1 MKNKINI
8 YYFCNLLTAF
18 RKYRRHINLHQFKLF
33 VYCVRKRSEKSEEKN
48 NFSLTLI
55 IFVIY
60 VLTAFRKCIGLV
72 YLFPFKMWYDH
83 PTFYKGDAVF
93 ICWTVQPL
101 FRELLYFWILRK
113 LVLRFLPSRTSGM
126 FPVFYNPKKCHYV

>member
-1 MKNKINI
+1 MSLFVYLDLKVIEHK
-8 YYFCNLLTAF
+8 YFNNTIFFISYVLAAF

-33 VYCVRKRSEKSEEKN
+33 VYCVRKRSEKN

-72 YLFPFKMWYDH
+72 YLFPFKMRYDH

-93 ICWTVQPL
+93 IC
-101 FRELLYFWILRK
+101 
-113 LVLRFLPSRTSGM
+113 
-126 FPVFYNPKKCHYV
+126 